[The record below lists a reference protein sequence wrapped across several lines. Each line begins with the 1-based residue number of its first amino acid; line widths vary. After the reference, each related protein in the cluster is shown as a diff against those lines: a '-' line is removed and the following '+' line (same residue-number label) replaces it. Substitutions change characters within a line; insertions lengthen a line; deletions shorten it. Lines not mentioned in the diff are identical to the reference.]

1 MSTVFTHS
9 LVGASLALL
18 SPKEVSRTAIV
29 VAAIVLSILPDAD
42 VLAFRLGIPYEH
54 MFGHRGITHSILFS
68 CVVAFIASFLF
79 FKSVGFANR
88 RWFAVFILLFLSA
101 CSHGIIDAFTDAG
114 LGIGFFIPFNEQ
126 RYFFPWRP
134 LETPPA
140 DISAFFSRDAL
151 AIMLSEIKYV
161 WSPLL
166 LIAVIKLFF
175 NRRTI

>member
-18 SPKEVSRTAIV
+18 APKEVSRTAII
-29 VAAIVLSILPDAD
+29 VAAIMLSILPDAD

-54 MFGHRGITHSILFS
+54 MYGHRGITHSILFS
-68 CVVAFIASFLF
+68 CVVAFIASLLF

-88 RWFAVFILLFLSA
+88 KWFAAFIVLFLAA

-140 DISAFFSRDAL
+140 GISAFFNGDAL